1 MTEPM
6 TEPTRGWTTRLHV
19 RMRHSQ
25 RQKSPRISLS
35 VRSNDQRPIVR
46 AHFTGYPDH
55 PRALLSMLEGLAL
68 WRGSVLDVAISAD
81 APVSS
86 SLGLGAFG
94 GERWPT
100 DSALVRFE
108 WVSEEDQARAE
119 TGIDHWWP
127 PALWGEA
134 SGGGGGRSG
143 GGGRDGGRG
152 KG

>member
-1 MTEPM
+1 MK
-6 TEPTRGWTTRLHV
+6 EPTQAWTTRLHV
-19 RMRHSQ
+19 RMRHDQ
-25 RQKSPRISLS
+25 RQQPGELISLS

-46 AHFTGYPDH
+46 ALFTGYPDH

-68 WRGSVLDVAISAD
+68 WRGTVLDVAISAD
-81 APVSS
+81 APVST

-108 WVSEEDQARAE
+108 WVSEEDRVRAE

-127 PALWGEA
+127 PVQWDETSGGGGF
-134 SGGGGGRSG
+134 GGGGGR
-143 GGGRDGGRG
+143 G